1 MRQKLLGVAQE
12 ALDNKTLQLAAA
24 KIRQHLGHIEYP
36 ESHSNM
42 TLNYERDNIILAS
55 THLLD
60 FFSPSH
66 LQNPHQSDISGPISL
81 DITAASRVK
90 DWTTSAASDSQLI
103 SVAGRQPKGLEP
115 SPMAVLAS
123 MCVDFAAAGNLPVI
137 SYFISLPPRD
147 ELRGGNSRE
156 VQALTSLT
164 YALIRQLIERLPTQF
179 SSSLDFSQGRILR
192 LDGTLKSWTDAV
204 ELLKNLVQVVPKP
217 LFYILNEFQVLDDW
231 STETL
236 VEDLVNILRGEGAK
250 GVEGRMLKVLIT
262 TTGRSRALVRLLQP
276 KELLLADRDGAV
288 DSPARRG
295 GNSRLIL

>member
-1 MRQKLLGVAQE
+1 
-12 ALDNKTLQLAAA
+12 
-24 KIRQHLGHIEYP
+24 
-36 ESHSNM
+36 M

-55 THLLD
+55 NHLLD

-66 LQNPHQSDISGPISL
+66 LQNPHQSNICGPISL
-81 DITAASRVK
+81 DTTAASRVK
-90 DWTTSAASDSQLI
+90 DWTTSAASDSQFI
-103 SVAGRQPKGLEP
+103 SVAGRQPKGLKP
-115 SPMAVLAS
+115 PPMSVLAS
-123 MCVDFAAAGNLPVI
+123 ICVDFAAAANLPVI
-137 SYFISLPPRD
+137 LYFISLPPRD

-179 SSSLDFSQGRILR
+179 SSSFDFSQGRILL

-204 ELLKNLVQVVPKP
+204 GLLKNLVQVVPKP
-217 LFYILNEFQVLDDW
+217 LFYILNEFEVLDDW

-236 VEDLVNILRGEGAK
+236 VEDLVNVLRGEGSN